1 MAWGCKIS
9 KHHGFDTDYIDVEWR
24 CAAFYNI
31 TDHFWKVKSVRIPLL
46 MCSVVL
52 FSITYRILLS
62 SCAPSNI
69 ILWENKTK
77 WHIRTQTRNADDTAG
92 RKMCVCL
99 SVILWCLFWFPS
111 AKIHA
116 FGTVKE
122 DLQYDI
128 SILIPP
134 NTSYQQFY
142 ISSIKKL
149 SFLMGHVDQD
159 YFWRFKLLDL
169 L

>member
-1 MAWGCKIS
+1 MKMCCLLQ
-9 KHHGFDTDYIDVEWR
+9 YYR
-24 CAAFYNI
+24 
-31 TDHFWKVKSVRIPLL
+31 PLL
-46 MCSVVL
+46 ESQKCSHSTFDRL
-52 FSITYRILLS
+52 RGTFFPSHTAYFSPLVYL
-62 SCAPSNI
+62 
-69 ILWENKTK
+69 
-77 WHIRTQTRNADDTAG
+77 RTQFYEKIKPNDTSEHPQIKTRNADDTAG

-159 YFWRFKLLDL
+159 YF
-169 L
+169 